1 MKMCTKIKIKTT
13 LFRPCSCRDMQ
24 LLLKSHQ
31 PHREVKG
38 HRWNKTNLYDSLLSK
53 TIILVLVKNSKVQTL
68 RLMAKKFLQFISLLA
83 KLKTPFHSLELQT
96 LTKVWFQQQPSQTIQ
111 KNSISKEKLYLNK
124 TKVSLLLK
132 TNPCSSKQPT
142 LKK

>member
-1 MKMCTKIKIKTT
+1 
-13 LFRPCSCRDMQ
+13 
-24 LLLKSHQ
+24 
-31 PHREVKG
+31 
-38 HRWNKTNLYDSLLSK
+38 
-53 TIILVLVKNSKVQTL
+53 
-68 RLMAKKFLQFISLLA
+68 MAKKFLQFISLLA

-142 LKK
+142 LKKWIKIIWGQSNFWSRLDFKQVYQWMHRTRQTRWNEWIVSFRSWCCFIQKKISLDLKMWVM